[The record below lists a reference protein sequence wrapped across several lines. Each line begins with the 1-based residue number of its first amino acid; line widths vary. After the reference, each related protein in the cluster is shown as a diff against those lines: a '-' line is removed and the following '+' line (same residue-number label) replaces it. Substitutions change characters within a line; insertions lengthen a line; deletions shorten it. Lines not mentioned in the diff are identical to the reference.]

1 MKIVLRAVIC
11 GVLMM
16 SAAFSHADLDP
27 AVFLKPT
34 REFGPNCWWWW
45 LNGNVTQEAIT
56 KDLEAMHAKGFSGAI
71 IFDAGNE
78 LRWGP
83 HETVSAGP
91 LFGTPQWAELYMH
104 ALREAQR
111 LDLKMGMLIQSG
123 WNLGGPNVTPE
134 FAAKQ
139 LAWSETRIEGPGAFE
154 KKLPVPNSRSNY
166 YEDIAVL
173 AIPEKAIAKSFTLKA
188 SSQRDEFPAARAVD
202 GDPATFWVS
211 SGQAPGEGP
220 TAEKPEWLQL
230 TFEERVAVAGL
241 RLEGRK
247 GYGPKKCR
255 MISPDSGKESQ
266 VFTLKDGFNEVKFD
280 PLEGMTFRI
289 VFEESYDPQHPAS
302 PRNVQLC
309 RLEALNKEGHP
320 VAGAP
325 SGQPI
330 ADMHFKASLK
340 RVGRS
345 APDTRFLLNAEP
357 ELPGDAPVSSEE
369 ILNISD
375 RMDADGTLRWQIP
388 AGRWTIMRFGYTIA
402 SSHVAT
408 SSGDWKG
415 LVIDYLSK
423 EAFDRYWFEIVD
435 PLLKMAGPLAGT
447 VLTHLE
453 TDSWEVDGMNWSPY
467 FAKDFKQYRGYDP
480 IPYLPVLAGRIVTDR
495 RSSNAFLAD
504 FRKTLGDC
512 MAENHYKVF
521 AGHAA
526 RYKMGI
532 MPESAGPHAGPF
544 DGIKNYQYSD
554 IVMSEFWVPSPHRAA
569 PRDRF
574 FVKQASSA
582 AHIYGKKY
590 VGAEGFTSVG
600 PHWDDVLWKSQKPAM
615 DHEYCSGLNMVFF
628 HTFTCSPKEMGLP
641 GQEYFAGTHVNPQV
655 TWWERSDEF
664 MNYISRTQYVLQ
676 QGRFIAD
683 VLYYYGDHVPNVFPL
698 KESDP
703 AGALP
708 GYDYDVTNED
718 VLLKLKVVDGRLVVP
733 GGVRYRMLVL
743 PEHRVL
749 SLAALEKVQQILQ
762 QGGTVLGAKAER
774 LVSLV
779 GGETAQRRF
788 SEISDQLWTAAPA
801 ESGERRI
808 GPGRLLWGRSARQV
822 LQADGVAPD
831 FEIMPAAQDVVYDYI
846 HYTVNGAEVYF
857 ISNQSEQPQRV
868 DALFRVSGR
877 QPELWDPVTGR
888 IRTAQAFRQS
898 GGRTVVPLEF
908 DPCGSLLVV
917 FRDAIPIDQS
927 GSARTNFPE
936 LKTVKEISGP
946 WQVAFHPAWGAP
958 ASVQFD
964 ALTDWTLHSQPGIQ
978 NYSGEAV
985 YKKSFALPEHRKGQ
999 SYWLILNSV
1008 EDIGVAAVTLN
1019 GKDFGTLWTK
1029 PFRVEITDAVTA
1041 GENRLEIAVVNSWR
1055 NRLVGDRGKP
1065 QDQRFTKTNIKI
1077 QDKWTLLSSG
1087 LIGPVVIQ
1095 AAE

>member
-1 MKIVLRAVIC
+1 
-11 GVLMM
+11 
-16 SAAFSHADLDP
+16 
-27 AVFLKPT
+27 
-34 REFGPNCWWWW
+34 
-45 LNGNVTQEAIT
+45 
-56 KDLEAMHAKGFSGAI
+56 
-71 IFDAGNE
+71 
-78 LRWGP
+78 
-83 HETVSAGP
+83 
-91 LFGTPQWAELYMH
+91 MH

-139 LAWSETRIEGPGAFE
+139 LAWSETRIEGPGACDA
-154 KKLPVPNSRSNY
+154 KLPVPKHRSNCY
-166 YEDIAVL
+166 TDIAVL
-173 AIPEKAIAKSFTLKA
+173 AIPEKAIEKLFTLKS
-188 SSQRDEFPAARAVD
+188 SSQRDEFPAERAVD
-202 GDPATFWVS
+202 GDSGTFWVS
-211 SGQAPGEGP
+211 SGRAPGEGP
-220 TAEKPEWLQL
+220 AAGRPEWLQL
-230 TFEERVAVAGL
+230 TFEEQVVVAIL
-241 RLEGRK
+241 RIEGRK

-255 MISPDSGKESQ
+255 MICPDSGKESKL
-266 VFTLKDGFNEVKFD
+266 FSLKDGFNEVKFD
-280 PLEGMTFRI
+280 PLEGKTFRV
-289 VFEESYDPQHPAS
+289 VFEESYDPQFPAS

-309 RLEALNKEGHP
+309 RLVALNKEGHP
-320 VAGAP
+320 M
-325 SGQPI
+325 SGGVSAQPI
-330 ADMHFKASLK
+330 SDLHFKASLK

-345 APDTRFLLNAEP
+345 APDTRFLLKSQPDQPN
-357 ELPGDAPVSSEE
+357 DAPVSPEE
-369 ILNISD
+369 ILNISGH
-375 RMDADGTLRWQIP
+375 MNADGTLQWQIP
-388 AGRWTIMRFGYTIA
+388 AGRWTILRFGYTIA

-423 EAFDRYWFEIVD
+423 EAFDRYWFEVVD

-453 TDSWEVDGMNWSPY
+453 TDSWEVDGTNWSPD
-467 FAKDFKQYRGYDP
+467 FASEFKKYRGHDP
-480 IPYLPVLAGRIVTDR
+480 IPYLPVFSGRIVGDHK
-495 RSSNAFLAD
+495 SSNAFLAD

-512 MAENHYKVF
+512 MAENHYKVY
-521 AGHAA
+521 AGCAA
-526 RYKMGI
+526 RYNMGI

-554 IVMSEFWVPSPHRAA
+554 IVMSEFWVPSPHRPA

-600 PHWDDVLWKSQKPAM
+600 PHWDDVLWKSQKPSM

-655 TWWERSDEF
+655 TWWNHSDAF
-664 MNYISRTQYVLQ
+664 MNYISRTQYLLQ

-683 VLYYYGDHVPNVFPL
+683 VLYYYGDHVPNIFPF

-718 VLLKLKVVDGRLVVP
+718 VLLQLKVVDGRIVVP
-733 GGVRYRMLVL
+733 GGVHYRMLML
-743 PEHRVL
+743 PDHKVL
-749 SLAALEKVQQILQ
+749 SLAALEKVEEILR

-779 GGETAQRRF
+779 GGEAAQRRF
-788 SEISDQLWTAAPA
+788 GALSDQLWTSAPA
-801 ESGERRI
+801 ESGERKI
-808 GPGRLLWGRSARQV
+808 GPGRLIWGRSARQV

-831 FEIMPAAQDVVYDYI
+831 FEILHAAQEAVFDYI
-846 HYTVNGAEVYF
+846 HYTVNGADLYF
-857 ISNQSEQPQRV
+857 LSNQSEQTASV
-868 DALFRVSGR
+868 EAVFRVSGK

-898 GGRTVVPLEF
+898 AGRTVVPLEF
-908 DPCGSLLVV
+908 DPCGSWLVV
-917 FRDAIPIDQS
+917 FRDAIPSDRS
-927 GSARTNFPE
+927 GPASANFPE
-936 LKTVKEISGP
+936 LKTVKELSGP
-946 WQVAFHPAWGAP
+946 WQLSFDPAWGGP
-958 ASVQFD
+958 ASIQFE
-964 ALTDWTLHSQPGIQ
+964 ALTDWTRHSHPRIQ

-985 YKKSFALPEHRKGQ
+985 YRKSFDLPVHSQGR

-1008 EDIGVAAVTLN
+1008 EDIGVAAVRLN
-1019 GKDFGTLWTK
+1019 GNDFGTLWTK
-1029 PFRVEITDAVTA
+1029 PFRTDITDALTA
-1041 GENRLEIAVVNSWR
+1041 GENRLEITVVNSWR

-1065 QDQRFTKTNIKI
+1065 QDQRYTKTNIKI
-1077 QDKWTLLSSG
+1077 QDKWTLLTSG

-1095 AAE
+1095 TEAL